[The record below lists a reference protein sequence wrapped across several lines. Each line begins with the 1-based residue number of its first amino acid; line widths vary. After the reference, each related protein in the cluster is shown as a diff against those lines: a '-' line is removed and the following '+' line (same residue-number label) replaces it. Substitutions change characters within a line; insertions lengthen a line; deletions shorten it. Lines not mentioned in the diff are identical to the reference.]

1 MDRAHHLGQPM
12 NIAPAA
18 PTDSA
23 DWASLRHA
31 LWPDSSSAEHAEE
44 IAGILAAPGTSI
56 SLVARTDAGMAI
68 GFAEA
73 SIRHDYVNGCDSS
86 PVGFLEGIYVA
97 PEHRRHGVAAAL
109 VAAATEWVRSQ
120 GCTELASD
128 APIDN
133 TTSHQM
139 HNALGF
145 EETQRVVY
153 FRKRL
158 TP

>member
-1 MDRAHHLGQPM
+1 MK
-12 NIAPAA
+12 IAPATTA
-18 PTDSA
+18 DIATWSA
-23 DWASLRHA
+23 LRHA
-31 LWPDSSSAEHAEE
+31 LWPDASSDEHADE
-44 IAGILAAPGTSI
+44 IAEILAAPGGS
-56 SLVARTDAGMAI
+56 VALIARADDGAPL

-73 SIRHDYVNGCDSS
+73 SIRHDYVNGCDTS

-97 PEHRRHGVAAAL
+97 PEHRRYGVAAAL
-109 VAAATEWVRSQ
+109 VSAVTEWVRIQ
-120 GCTELASD
+120 ACTELASD

-153 FRKRL
+153 FRKQL
-158 TP
+158 TT